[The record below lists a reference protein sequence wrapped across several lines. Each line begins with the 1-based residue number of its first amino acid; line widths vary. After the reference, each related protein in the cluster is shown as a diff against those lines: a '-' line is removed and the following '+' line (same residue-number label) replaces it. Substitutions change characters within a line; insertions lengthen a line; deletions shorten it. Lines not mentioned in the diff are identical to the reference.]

1 MALFITALTW
11 WRWPTGVPG
20 AIALRLV
27 ITVTGVAVLWAAGT
41 AVGVAIAVALVHPVT
56 AGWVLDRISQLT
68 LALP

>member
-1 MALFITALTW
+1 
-11 WRWPTGVPG
+11 
-20 AIALRLV
+20 
-27 ITVTGVAVLWAAGT
+27 VTGVAVLWAAGT